1 METLNIEAIKQFVN
15 SRKIRWTNHILI
27 RLLQKNIN
35 QVDVEQ
41 ALLNGEIKGKK
52 VKELLEEIIQNNDN
66 GVNELGKFVSVH
78 TKNISS
84 YKGNVED
91 VCEQANYFEDGENT
105 TKNVENA
112 KKEIKNLIEKIEEE
126 KLYTVKTSTEQGAV
140 YAVEISEK

>member
-1 METLNIEAIKQFVN
+1 MEKLNLEVIKQFVN

-27 RLLQKNIN
+27 RLLQRNIN

-91 VCEQANYFEDGENT
+91 VCEQSNYFEDGENT

>member
-1 METLNIEAIKQFVN
+1 MEKLNIEVIKQFVN

>member
-105 TKNVENA
+105 TKNIENA

>member
-126 KLYTVKTSTEQGAV
+126 KLYTVKTSEEQGAV

>member
-91 VCEQANYFEDGENT
+91 VCEQANYF
-105 TKNVENA
+105 
-112 KKEIKNLIEKIEEE
+112 
-126 KLYTVKTSTEQGAV
+126 
-140 YAVEISEK
+140 

>member
-1 METLNIEAIKQFVN
+1 MEKLNIEVIKQFVN

-78 TKNISS
+78 KKNISS